1 MVDIVQLV
9 ERQFVAL
16 DVVGSSPTIH
26 PSTFIYIGLSPSGKA
41 LDFDSSMRW
50 FESSQPSQ
58 KIKIDCKFLLAIYF
72 FYLNII
78 N

>member
-26 PSTFIYIGLSPSGKA
+26 PHYSPQYFLYIGLSPSGKA

-58 KIKIDCKFLLAIYF
+58 I
-72 FYLNII
+72 
-78 N
+78 